1 MVIEECPTYA
11 AQQRNEIADGDED
24 PSGVHHLGLVW
35 RDKTGHVLA
44 REGDQLVAHAG
55 WVEVDLR
62 VGSHVIPTVGL
73 GSVVVHPC
81 VRGRG
86 VGKAFVRAAME
97 SMRRIGRAIGLLF
110 CLDALV
116 PFYGTLGWGQ
126 IANAVEVNQPCG
138 RIRMPLSTCWTPLR
152 DEATLPPGRL
162 SVEGLPF

>member
-1 MVIEECPTYA
+1 MVIKECPTYA
-11 AQQRNEIADGDED
+11 AQQRNEITDGDED

-62 VGSHVIPTVGL
+62 VGSHVIPTVGP

-97 SMRRIGRAIGLLF
+97 SMRRIG
-110 CLDALV
+110 
-116 PFYGTLGWGQ
+116 
-126 IANAVEVNQPCG
+126 
-138 RIRMPLSTCWTPLR
+138 
-152 DEATLPPGRL
+152 
-162 SVEGLPF
+162 